1 MMARDLTIIER
12 KRARVS
18 NVIELRNGAL
28 KRVIFY
34 EVSDSQNIA
43 IWGGESP
50 SEALNWYRNSPIG
63 SKIWVSEWLMNEED
77 AKEVSSQIEITPL
90 ILNTIADCMSRWSK

>member
-1 MMARDLTIIER
+1 M
-12 KRARVS
+12 S
-18 NVIELRNGAL
+18 NVIKLRNGAL

-34 EVSDSQNIA
+34 EVSDAQNIA

-50 SEALNWYRNSPIG
+50 SEALKWYRNSPLD
-63 SKIWVSEWLMNEED
+63 SKIWVSEWLTDEED

-90 ILNTIADCMSRWSK
+90 VLSTIANCMERWSK

>member
-1 MMARDLTIIER
+1 MGNI
-12 KRARVS
+12 V
-18 NVIELRNGAL
+18 ELFNSQQ

-50 SEALNWYRNSPIG
+50 SEALKWYRNSPPD
-63 SKIWVSEWLMNEED
+63 SKIWVSEWLTDEED
-77 AKEVSSQIEITPL
+77 AKEVSPQIEITSIVL
-90 ILNTIADCMSRWSK
+90 STIANCMERWSN

>member
-1 MMARDLTIIER
+1 MGNI
-12 KRARVS
+12 V
-18 NVIELRNGAL
+18 ELFNSQQ

-50 SEALNWYRNSPIG
+50 SEALKWYRNSPPD
-63 SKIWVSEWLMNEED
+63 SKIWVSEWLTDEED
-77 AKEVSSQIEITPL
+77 AREVSPQIEITPIVL
-90 ILNTIADCMSRWSK
+90 STIANCMERWSK